1 MNSLPLSP
9 VVVSYAILHNTG
21 KRYLQV
27 LCDGLNSHLSL
38 FALCKRV
45 VFGFHFTKLTSVFH
59 ASVLLWMLNFVITL
73 KK

>member
-45 VFGFHFTKLTSVFH
+45 FFLVFFLQ
-59 ASVLLWMLNFVITL
+59 N
-73 KK
+73 